1 MVSTQWRIT
10 VHYQIVVVGCYNSPQ
25 NSHKLLQTSFMILM
39 LEIRIIYWNLTA
51 TLSRFHSLILYDIHY
66 QYSWRIQTNKVTII
80 PIQWKYFYLWRKNI
94 VIDNILSI
102 KKNCYVYTLLTV
114 FYPKIICNQNKT
126 ITYWCTFI
134 WANYILR

>member
-10 VHYQIVVVGCYNSPQ
+10 VHNQTGVVGCYNSKKKIVINYYKHDFDFGNQ
-25 NSHKLLQTSFMILM
+25 NYLLEFNSNSVTFSFTNIV
-39 LEIRIIYWNLTA
+39 WN
-51 TLSRFHSLILYDIHY
+51 SFIY

-102 KKNCYVYTLLTV
+102 KKNCYVYTILTV

-126 ITYWCTFI
+126 INYWCTFI
-134 WANYILR
+134 WTNYILR